1 MENKAEIWKSHPD
14 IDKIEVSSF
23 GRVRSVKRYYYKINP
38 INSGYLKI
46 QFSMNGKRINKLV
59 HRLVAQAFIPN
70 PNDLPEVNHKDGD
83 RMNNNVDN
91 IEWCTHEENI
101 AYREKYGKAQN
112 KPVFAINLS
121 TLEVSQFRSQHEAG
135 RELGVS
141 QQSVSSVIKG
151 KRKQTGG
158 YWFVNAD
165 DKAVDIVKQNLH
177 DIGKNGLK
185 I

>member
-1 MENKAEIWKSHPD
+1 MNSSVELWKKYPDYAE
-14 IDKIEVSSF
+14 IEVSSF
-23 GRVRSVKRYYYKINP
+23 GRVRSVKGHYYKINP

-46 QFSMNGKRINKLV
+46 QFYTNGKHINKFV
-59 HRLVAQAFIPN
+59 HRLVAQTFIPN

-83 RMNNNVDN
+83 RTNNNVDN

-101 AYREKYGKAQN
+101 AYREKFGKASN
-112 KPVFAINLS
+112 RPVFAINLT
-121 TLEVSQFRSQHEAG
+121 TLEVLWFPSQSEAG

-151 KRKQTGG
+151 KYKQECG

-177 DIGKNGLK
+177 CIGKTGLK